1 MFQQG
6 KQILNIYHKK
16 GTQTVRFDMCV
27 YSPLKQTGQDREHA
41 SVMKYLNLSILLHST
56 PRTLSLNRSKV

>member
-1 MFQQG
+1 
-6 KQILNIYHKK
+6 
-16 GTQTVRFDMCV
+16 MCV